1 MKNLLVQTIAGMFF
15 IFFLAACGGNSAS
28 KEQEAAEE
36 TATETATGIGGL
48 VDAAKSM
55 EKAAQEMQENGGTA
69 VEPVDFRELKALLP
83 ASVNGM
89 ALSNPSGEKV
99 GMMGFKVSTAEGE
112 YKSNG
117 SSVQLKII
125 DMGGMSSAVSMMAAW
140 SLVDVDK
147 ENDNGYEKTGTY
159 NGNKSFEKY
168 NNQNKDGEISVLVA
182 NRFMLTANG
191 SNVEMSVIK
200 KALDAVNMQ
209 KLKSIK

>member
-1 MKNLLVQTIAGMFF
+1 MKNLIIRTVVGVFF
-15 IFFLAACGGNSAS
+15 VLTFAACGGNSAS
-28 KEQEAAEE
+28 KEQEAAEKIE
-36 TATETATGIGGL
+36 TETATGIGDL

-55 EKAAQEMQENGGTA
+55 EKAAQEMQENAGTA
-69 VEPVDFRELKALLP
+69 VEPADFRELKALLP

-89 ALSNPSGEKV
+89 TLSNPSGEKV
-99 GMMGFKVSTAEGE
+99 GMMGFKVSTAEGD
-112 YKSNG
+112 YKNNG

-147 ENDNGYEKTGTY
+147 ENDNGYEKTSTY

-168 NNQNKDGEISVLVA
+168 NSQNKDGEISVLVA

-191 SNVEMSVIK
+191 NNVEMSVIK
-200 KALDAVNMQ
+200 KAIDAVNLQ

>member
-1 MKNLLVQTIAGMFF
+1 
-15 IFFLAACGGNSAS
+15 
-28 KEQEAAEE
+28 
-36 TATETATGIGGL
+36 
-48 VDAAKSM
+48 
-55 EKAAQEMQENGGTA
+55 
-69 VEPVDFRELKALLP
+69 
-83 ASVNGM
+83 
-89 ALSNPSGEKV
+89 
-99 GMMGFKVSTAEGE
+99 
-112 YKSNG
+112 
-117 SSVQLKII
+117 
-125 DMGGMSSAVSMMAAW
+125 
-140 SLVDVDK
+140 VDK